1 MSQLCWNTALGELG
15 QSLPLSWPQV
25 RRGAFSLIKH
35 LLVIYR
41 LSVVVPSIGT
51 KKSLSFKAF
60 AHLNNCWQWIVF
72 KKCQYSTTAYGK
84 DTDSEFNTVVDWRAQ
99 CIYKQNTDT
108 YKHNPMVYFF
118 FIINYVMIVLDF
130 RKFQNLFSWNFKI
143 DHFQNEIIPVGV
155 WAEFQK

>member
-1 MSQLCWNTALGELG
+1 MDYFLKIVNVL
-15 QSLPLSWPQV
+15 
-25 RRGAFSLIKH
+25 
-35 LLVIYR
+35 R
-41 LSVVVPSIGT
+41 LHMEKI
-51 KKSLSFKAF
+51 
-60 AHLNNCWQWIVF
+60 
-72 KKCQYSTTAYGK
+72 
-84 DTDSEFNTVVDWRAQ
+84 DSEFNTALDWRAQ

-155 WAEFQK
+155 